1 MCWNIVHLVVR
12 VLESRVM
19 LLCQL
24 SLLRQ
29 TLIVIIST
37 LLFSVP
43 AFAAERVILK
53 YRIFRESVSVTELST
68 FAETGKLSSSLEA
81 HLTSAKQDPKR
92 VRKYLTEPVKVNL
105 VILDRLLNSRVG
117 NVILDQINQV
127 IHTPSGKA
135 DRQALRSSIILSASK
150 DERITLMEVIQNYPT
165 SEVEVDG
172 DNLESAYKQLRRLQG
187 NLQDLLSF

>member
-92 VRKYLTEPVKVNL
+92 VRKYLTEPVKVDL

>member
-1 MCWNIVHLVVR
+1 
-12 VLESRVM
+12 M

-92 VRKYLTEPVKVNL
+92 VRKYLTEPVKVDL